1 MDFSGQAG
9 SGVGFGWK
17 HITESRLKNQI
28 IESKPLGDARR
39 DHGDS
44 FIRPSRG
51 TKVKRLYTE
60 NMLLA
65 LLFFL
70 ATLASAQDMD
80 SAARELA
87 RKIATASG
95 RQDVALT
102 VRNMSSLS
110 EAAVARVNTVLEN
123 ELGLRSP
130 RPGSERVAVNV
141 TLSENVQ
148 SYLWVALVQQ
158 DVVMLSVPRTSEPA
172 AASARVTIQKK
183 LLWEQ
188 DKPILDAG
196 ISESLLIVLDPD
208 SVSFYRE
215 RQLAQSLPVQS
226 TRPMPRDPR
235 GRLII
240 DRDSFRAFLPGAICS
255 GSIRPAPA
263 ITCAEWAGAWP
274 LDGGSGAELV
284 AGRNY
289 FTEPR
294 LPAFF
299 STATITGRRLVTGV
313 DGRAHIYDGTL
324 REAGQV
330 SGWGSDI
337 AAVDSGC
344 GGERQI
350 MATRPGEGSESDSI
364 QLYDVTAGRS
374 GVAVSDPAT
383 FPGPVVALWPSDR
396 TGEAVAIAQSVKTG
410 RYAAYSLAITCNR

>member
-1 MDFSGQAG
+1 MLAEIMG
-9 SGVGFGWK
+9 
-17 HITESRLKNQI
+17 IN
-28 IESKPLGDARR
+28 
-39 DHGDS
+39 

-60 NMLLA
+60 IVLLA
-65 LLFFL
+65 VLFFL
-70 ATLASAQDMD
+70 ATLASAQDLD

-87 RKIATASG
+87 RRIAAETG
-95 RQDVALT
+95 RQDLALT
-102 VRNMSSLS
+102 VRNSSSLS
-110 EAAVARVNTVLEN
+110 EAAVARVTGVLETQ
-123 ELGLRSP
+123 LGVRAP
-130 RPGSERVAVNV
+130 RPGIERVTVNV

-148 SYLWVALVQQ
+148 SYLWVAQIPQ
-158 DVVMLSVPRTSEPA
+158 DVLMLSVPRPNEPVV
-172 AASARVTIQKK
+172 ASARWTIQKR

-188 DKPILDAG
+188 EKPILDAG
-196 ISESLLIVLDPD
+196 MSESILIVLDPG

-215 RQLAQSLPVQS
+215 RQLTQSLPVQS

-240 DRDSFRAFLPGAICS
+240 DRDSFRVFLPGMVCR

-263 ITCAEWAGAWP
+263 MTCAESAGPWP
-274 LDGGSGAELV
+274 LDGGSGAELA

-289 FTEPR
+289 FVEPR

-299 STATITGRRLVTGV
+299 STATVTGKRLVMGV

-324 REAGQV
+324 REVGQV

-344 GGERQI
+344 GGERQ
-350 MATRPGEGSESDSI
+350 MLATRPGEGSEPDSI
-364 QLYDVTAGRS
+364 QLYDVAAGRV

-383 FPGPVVALWPSDR
+383 FPGPVVSLWPSER
-396 TGEAVAIAQSVKTG
+396 TGEAVAIARSAETG
-410 RYAAYSLAITCNR
+410 RYEAYSLAITCNR